1 MSHWAVTR
9 TTSVVKRLL
18 GSRSC
23 PTGTK
28 DILGKTSLC
37 GQYKEGWRVLLRRSK
52 VRFHFPLLKAVK
64 AGSDLWPC
72 LSYLCGLEAHSTCF
86 PMSSMKNPQGPNQEA
101 KFWRPPSS
109 QTVPASSDLFSLATS
124 FLSSRNVKLTRNF
137 LGKLFHSQKVTVDP
151 LRSWSTLR
159 QLRHDRD
166 FYKSGRTWTGWGI
179 AA

>member
-1 MSHWAVTR
+1 MGCDKNHISSQEASGQQILSHWHQR
-9 TTSVVKRLL
+9 YPGKDESVWTIQRRLM
-18 GSRSC
+18 G
-23 PTGTK
+23 
-28 DILGKTSLC
+28 
-37 GQYKEGWRVLLRRSK
+37 LRRSK

-101 KFWRPPSS
+101 KFWCPPSS

-124 FLSSRNVKLTRNF
+124 FLSSRSVKLTRNF

-166 FYKSGRTWTGWGI
+166 FYKSGRT
-179 AA
+179 